1 MEAVSI
7 IYASYQF
14 LVILKRDNERII
26 KDDFTDF
33 AKMRQKYTLPD
44 GKPAE
49 AKDLAAACYL

>member
-1 MEAVSI
+1 MSLEQMEAVSI

-44 GKPAE
+44 G
-49 AKDLAAACYL
+49 